1 MLDSPY
7 VDRIPQEIAKT
18 SVLSPDEN
26 QRVFLENGADKHN
39 GRLKSKKDSIEHP
52 LANNPVAQIFV
63 GCVTVL
69 GLFAL
74 FRALKL

>member
-7 VDRIPQEIAKT
+7 LESMPRKLIETPVLPPVENKRI
-18 SVLSPDEN
+18 
-26 QRVFLENGADKHN
+26 FLENGADQNN
-39 GRLKSKKDSIEHP
+39 GRMKSVNDQVKHP
-52 LANNPVAQIFV
+52 LANHQVAQIFV